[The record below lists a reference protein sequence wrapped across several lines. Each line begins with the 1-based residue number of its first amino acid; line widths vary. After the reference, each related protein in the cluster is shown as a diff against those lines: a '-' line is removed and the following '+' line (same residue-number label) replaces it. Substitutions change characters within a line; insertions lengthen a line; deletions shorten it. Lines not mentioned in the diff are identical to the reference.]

1 MRLNPDCIRDILL
14 AVEETSEFGE
24 TRQYNTACHQRLSKY
39 SEAEFLYHVNQCNAI
54 GFFIGCRIS
63 PLGDLVMIR
72 DLSPKAHE
80 FLANIRN
87 DNNYKNIVEIA
98 AKKIGSTA
106 LSVIQQVASIYI
118 QKKIEHL

>member
-1 MRLNPDCIRDILL
+1 
-14 AVEETSEFGE
+14 
-24 TRQYNTACHQRLSKY
+24 
-39 SEAEFLYHVNQCNAI
+39 
-54 GFFIGCRIS
+54 
-63 PLGDLVMIR
+63 MIR

-87 DNNYKNIVEIA
+87 DNNYKNIIEIA
-98 AKKIGSTA
+98 AKKIGSTT